1 MRIERQEVISNL
13 ITAMIEDALD
23 LHMDRFLNGFIGY
36 ANYSDKMLQDEFFE
50 VFDEKITIVND

>member
-13 ITAMIEDALD
+13 ITAMIEDKFD
-23 LHMDRFLNGFIGY
+23 LIDKLTEGFIGY
-36 ANYSDKMLQDEFFE
+36 ASYSDKMLQDEFFE